1 MELGAGMSAESG
13 VEGKEAEL
21 TVDGL
26 EVEAKLALEASQG
39 EMEAAKETE
48 EAEWEKA
55 SLEAEQ

>member
-1 MELGAGMSAESG
+1 VELGAGMSEVLEVG
-13 VEGKEAEL
+13 VREAEL
-21 TVDGL
+21 KVDGL
-26 EVEAKLALEASQG
+26 EVEAKLVLEASQG